1 MPRIGRTPEP
11 SSLDELP
18 FEQIP
23 SCVISVDVDVTE
35 SGLGG
40 SKSVRKIGSTSSDN
54 GPSSQ

>member
-23 SCVISVDVDVTE
+23 LCVISVGVDTTE

-40 SKSVRKIGSTSSDN
+40 SKPVPKTGLMPSDDGTSS
-54 GPSSQ
+54 Q